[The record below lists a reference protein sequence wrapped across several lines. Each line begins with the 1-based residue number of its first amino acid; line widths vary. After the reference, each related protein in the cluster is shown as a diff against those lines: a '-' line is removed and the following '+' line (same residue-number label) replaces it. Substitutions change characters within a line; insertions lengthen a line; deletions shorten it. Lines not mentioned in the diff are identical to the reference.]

1 MLFRSSEQNIY
12 EGWHYM
18 DRKGR
23 VFTDREC
30 REELEQYKRTSR
42 KYAHLNGR
50 PEGMRLKCMELH
62 GKYIYGKAYCAKIAR
77 GLKRRIK
84 EKISR

>member
-1 MLFRSSEQNIY
+1 
-12 EGWHYM
+12 M